1 MCRSVLSRPLRA
13 QTAAALKRR
22 GIAALLAVLA
32 AGCSSGPAPTTYDL
46 SAPTGRVRGAI
57 AGQLVVAEPAAV
69 QVLASQQLIVKDA
82 TGSISFLGAGQWADN
97 LPRLVQARLI
107 HTFENSSQLR
117 AVARPSSGA
126 AADVQLMS
134 EIRSFEIQTPATEA
148 VVQISAK
155 LVSDQS
161 GRILNGRIF
170 TSRVPLAAIDAAHAA
185 RALDQALSIVMLDV
199 VRWVTESRFPPR
211 TDESTAS

>member
-1 MCRSVLSRPLRA
+1 MCRSVLSHPLCA
-13 QTAAALKRR
+13 ETAAALKCWAV
-22 GIAALLAVLA
+22 AALVAVLA
-32 AGCSSGPAPTTYDL
+32 AGCSSGAAPATYDL
-46 SAPTGRVRGAI
+46 SAPIGRVRGAI

-69 QVLASQQLIVKDA
+69 QVLAGQQLIVKDA
-82 TGSISFLGAGQWADN
+82 TGSISFLGAGQWADT

-107 HTFENSSQLR
+107 HTFENASQLR

-134 EIRSFEIQTPATEA
+134 EIRSFEIQTPAAEA

-170 TSRVPLAAIDAAHAA
+170 TSRVPLAEIDAPHAA
-185 RALDQALSIVMLDV
+185 RALDQALSTVMLDV
-199 VRWVTESRFPPR
+199 VRWVSGARFPLR
-211 TDESTAS
+211 VEESPAS

>member
-1 MCRSVLSRPLRA
+1 MCRSVLSHPLCAESAARLKCWGV
-13 QTAAALKRR
+13 AALV
-22 GIAALLAVLA
+22 AVLA
-32 AGCSSGPAPTTYDL
+32 AGCSSGVAPTTYDL

-155 LVSDQS
+155 LVDQS

-170 TSRVPLAAIDAAHAA
+170 TGRVPLAAIDAPHAA

-199 VRWVTESRFPPR
+199 VRWVSGSRFPQR